1 MPRDLLQAIDQR
13 GVQFYRQP
21 RTGMALHHWPRVIGG
36 QLQNRLLI
44 AQLLLPVIQL
54 PGLLA
59 SLHPGPLP
67 QRVVRVL
74 QVQRGQAHRTALAVT
89 LVKTHQ
95 FIDHDRHRPTIGDNV
110 MLGQNQHMLVG
121 VQVQQTDSQQR
132 PLLQIERALHF
143 LLHAGFKG
151 LAAGHRLD
159 RQGQGAWRMNDL
171 YGMLALL
178 AEGRAQGFM
187 TGDQRAETVLQ
198 CRDVQRTAQAQGCGN
213 NVRRVLRVKLPE
225 EPLPLLRIGK
235 PQRLRAVGLDEA
247 RRTVA
252 LPCAGCQREG
262 RQITRFEQV
271 A

>member
-13 GVQFYRQP
+13 RLKLDCQP
-21 RTGMALHHWPRVIGG
+21 RTGMALHHGPWPIGW

-44 AQLLLPVIQL
+44 TQLLLPVIQL

-67 QRVVRVL
+67 QCVVGVL
-74 QVQRGQAHRTALAVT
+74 QVQRGQAHLTALTVA
-89 LVKTHQ
+89 LVKAHQ
-95 FIDHDRHRPTIGDNV
+95 FIDHDRHRPAIGDDV

-121 VQVQQTDSQQR
+121 VQVQQTDPQQR

-159 RQGQGAWRMNDL
+159 RQGQGAWRMNNL

-187 TGDQRAETVLQ
+187 TCDQRAETVLQ
-198 CRDVQRTAQAQGCGN
+198 RSDVQRTAQAQGCGN
-213 NVRRVLRVKLPE
+213 NVRSILRVKLPE
-225 EPLPLLRIGK
+225 EPLTLLRVGQ

-247 RRTVA
+247 RRVVA